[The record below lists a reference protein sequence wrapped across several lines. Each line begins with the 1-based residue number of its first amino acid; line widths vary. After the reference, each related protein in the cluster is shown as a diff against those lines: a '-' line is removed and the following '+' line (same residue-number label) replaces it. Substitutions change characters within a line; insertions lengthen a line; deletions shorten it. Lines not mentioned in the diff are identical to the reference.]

1 MILQLA
7 SDPSRTLID
16 RAPIGDLL
24 HIRPNLVDHYLFSKL
39 EKIP

>member
-7 SDPSRTLID
+7 SDPSRILID
-16 RAPIGDLL
+16 RAPIRDPL